1 MRQFICIFSAF
12 MLLVGCVKNEPLTP
26 GSQGAK
32 AEIAFESPIIAPK
45 TKSVQE
51 ISSYPASLDMKVW
64 GFFSDSEY
72 PAVDAVNKTVG
83 SHRYMEGA
91 TFTNIGTV
99 WGCNERGYYWQKS
112 GYLHFVAH
120 APAESENLTSSNVT
134 DEGLQ
139 LTGYTVPDNADE
151 DLLVSQ
157 VAYSQAKP
165 ANPEEGAPLIFD
177 HVLSSLIFRIKS
189 GIFGDRST
197 NDPERLD
204 TDLRIVKIEIL
215 EARATGDFSQ
225 QMTSWNNEQMA
236 AASTEKGWIVADDA
250 ATKDF
255 VVYDGTATRGL
266 LLTDQYTDLHDIA
279 QAASGYSLTNLILLP
294 QVIKDNVIL
303 KVTFDMT
310 HSELAE
316 INGVDVLWL
325 QDQVVKVP
333 LNQCGIDE
341 WLRGHRYVYNLT
353 LSRGKIE
360 CSIDTLPWDESE
372 IIESV
377 DGNINHDFNVRD

>member
-1 MRQFICIFSAF
+1 

-64 GFFSDSEY
+64 GFFSDTEY
-72 PAVDAVNKTVG
+72 PAVDAENHTVG
-83 SHRYMEGA
+83 SHRYIEGA
-91 TFTNIGTV
+91 TFTNNGTV

-120 APAESENLTSSNVT
+120 APAVPSGSLTSSNVT

-139 LTGYTVPDNADE
+139 LTGYTVPNNADE

-157 VAYSQAKP
+157 VAYSQTKP

-189 GIFGDRST
+189 GIYGDRST

-215 EARATGDFSQ
+215 KARATGDFSQ
-225 QMTSWNNEQMA
+225 QMTSWENEQMA

-250 ATKDF
+250 ETKDF
-255 VVYDGTATRGL
+255 VAYDGTATRGL

-279 QAASGYSLTNLILLP
+279 QADPGYSLTNLILLP
-294 QVIKDNVIL
+294 QVIKDDVIL

-316 INGVDVLWL
+316 INGLDVLWL

-360 CSIDTLPWDESE
+360 CSIDTLPWDEYE
-372 IIESV
+372 TLEYL
-377 DGNINHDFNVRD
+377 DGNMIHDLNEREFTLI

>member
-1 MRQFICIFSAF
+1 

-26 GSQGAK
+26 GSQGAR

-51 ISSYPASLDMKVW
+51 IADYPDDLSFRVW
-64 GFFSDSEY
+64 GFYSQGDTPVIDGDALANQYIGGAEFAMSGNVWAS
-72 PAVDAVNKTVG
+72 VDKP
-83 SHRYMEGA
+83 
-91 TFTNIGTV
+91 
-99 WGCNERGYYWQKS
+99 YYWFPS
-112 GYLHFVAH
+112 AYLHFVAY
-120 APAESENLTSSNVT
+120 APATTKGDLTSSTVT
-134 DEGLQ
+134 SEGLQ
-139 LTGYTVPDNADE
+139 LYGYTVPASADE
-151 DLLVSQ
+151 DLMVSQ
-157 VAYSQAKP
+157 VAYSQTKP
-165 ANPEEGAPLIFD
+165 ANPEKGAPLIFD

-197 NDPERLD
+197 NDLERLD

-236 AASTEKGWIVADDA
+236 AASTEKGWTVADDA
-250 ATKDF
+250 ETKDF

-279 QAASGYSLTNLILLP
+279 QADPGYSLTNLILLP

-310 HSELAE
+310 HSELAD

-325 QDQVVKVP
+325 KNQVVKVP

-360 CSIDTLPWDESE
+360 CSIDTLPWDEYE
-372 IIESV
+372 TLEYLDANMI
-377 DGNINHDFNVRD
+377 HDLNEREFELN